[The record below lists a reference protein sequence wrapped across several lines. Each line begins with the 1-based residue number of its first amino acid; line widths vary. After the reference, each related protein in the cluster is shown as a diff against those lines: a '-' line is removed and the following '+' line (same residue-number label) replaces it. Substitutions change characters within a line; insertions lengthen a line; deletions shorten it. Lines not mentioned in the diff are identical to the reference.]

1 MKMLKTKSDI
11 KLIIKNCAITIIII
25 LAILTLYKC
34 NTNGKE
40 TPILENLL
48 LQKMSPLK
56 VPEPSGLA
64 FSYESNSFW
73 SVSDSNSTVYK
84 LDLKG
89 NIIKSF
95 HINGED
101 LEGITV
107 IDSDKLAVI
116 LERTREVVIVDT
128 SGKEIK
134 RKKFDLPG
142 KLNDGL
148 EGICYDSKNKNFYLV
163 NEKHPGLLIKTDDDL
178 NEIFR
183 RKINFASDFSD
194 IFLSIIDNKL
204 WILSDES
211 KMIIQTDLNGN
222 PIKIYKINADQPEG
236 LVVDYLN
243 KKVYVVSDKKEEL
256 YEYKFRE

>member
-1 MKMLKTKSDI
+1 
-11 KLIIKNCAITIIII
+11 ITIIII
-25 LAILTLYKC
+25 LVILTLYKC

-48 LQKMSPLK
+48 LQKMSPLN

-73 SVSDSNSTVYK
+73 SVSDSNSKVYK

-95 HINGED
+95 VVNGED

-116 LERTREVVIVDT
+116 LERTRDIVVLDT

-134 RKKFDLPG
+134 RKKFDLKG
-142 KLNDGL
+142 KLNEGL
-148 EGICYDSKNKNFYLV
+148 EGICYDASNKNFYLL
-163 NEKHPGLLIKTDDDL
+163 NEKHPGLLIKTDADL

-183 RKINFASDFSD
+183 IELNFASDYSD
-194 IFLSIIDNKL
+194 IFFSVKDTTL

-211 KMIIQTDLNGN
+211 KMIVQTDLNGN
-222 PIKIYKINADQPEG
+222 PINIYKINVDQPEG
-236 LVVDYLN
+236 LVVDYSN
-243 KKVYVVSDKKEEL
+243 KKVYVVSDKKAEL
-256 YEYKFRE
+256 YEYKLP